1 MVPAVY
7 HIGPTNYF
15 SGARDVLFI
24 SLAVFGTFF
33 LLVAYDHF
41 VLHHVYKY
49 RLPVVAAISIAGILL
64 IGGGSY
70 YLARK
75 DCADFDTLVLPGNGT
90 VILKHSCRHTTIE
103 LKAED
108 IRSAQ
113 IVEKTLMFYGSY
125 WGHVYVES
133 LVIETADGRKFE
145 SESENREYEVSIKEI
160 NTAAEA
166 LRQYLLRY
174 SGKSG

>member
-15 SGARDVLFI
+15 GGARDVLLI
-24 SLAVFGTFF
+24 GLAVFGTFF

-41 VLHHVYKY
+41 ILHHVYKY
-49 RLPVVAAISIAGILL
+49 RLPMVAAISVAGIFFTWFVP
-64 IGGGSY
+64 Y
-70 YLARK
+70 YSTIK

-90 VILKHSCRHTTIE
+90 VVLKHSCRHTTIE

-108 IRSAQ
+108 VRSVQLLEKRIR
-113 IVEKTLMFYGSY
+113 LHGSY
-125 WGHVYVES
+125 MGPVFVES
-133 LVIETADGRKFE
+133 LVIETTDGRKFE